1 MNIVR
6 LSPGALHK
14 ILSGHVKE
22 PTTCV
27 VKFYANECPYCHNL
41 RDYYQEIADDEKYS
55 DLLFFAFNVGDYP
68 QIEGQLNFNGVP
80 TISLIKAG
88 GVSPKVKICP
98 EPEKPNDHT
107 WYTATDIKT
116 FIEKEK

>member
-6 LSPGALHK
+6 LTPDALHK
-14 ILSGHVKE
+14 ILSGHIKE
-22 PTTCV
+22 KATCV
-27 VKFYANECPYCHNL
+27 VKFYTQDCPFCHNL
-41 RDYYQEIADDEKYS
+41 KDYYQEIANEDEYS
-55 DLLFFAFNVGDYP
+55 DLLFFAFNVNDSP
-68 QIEGQLNFNGVP
+68 SIEKKLNFNGVP

-88 GVSPKVKICP
+88 GPVPKVKICP